1 MEIKR
6 LLKYGTKQHQYV
18 RDAVW
23 KRKRFSEDKMR
34 DRYERW
40 RTDEEAFIFHMPEK
54 EHDATRR
61 NLRDQGGQPQFTTL
75 KIPYD
80 YAVLMSAHTYW
91 TSVFLG
97 RDPVFQYAG
106 REGQDQDATLAME
119 ALINHQV
126 VAGRGIPPLYIW
138 LLDVGKY
145 GVGIVGEFWDDEKHV
160 CSKIVDVPD
169 EYLGIQLGTFTK
181 EVRRVLVSGFQGNRL
196 YNVRPYDFYPDPRVT
211 MLNLQ
216 EGEFCGRRVSTGW
229 NEILKRQAVGKYF
242 NVEQLRKWR
251 HKSFQFTEEGSTYV
265 DRPIRPG
272 EETWLDT
279 MDMSNVELIEMYIEI
294 IPKQWR
300 LGDSTYPE
308 IWVFTLANEDI
319 IIGAQPLGMYH
330 SKFPFAPL
338 ELEPDGYAMFKRSM
352 LEIAKPMTDV
362 ITWLVNTHF
371 YNTRK
376 ALNDMFVVDPT
387 KVVMKDVL
395 DPKPGKIIRLKDEMF
410 GQDVRS
416 AITQFPTSNVTQA
429 HMSDVQSV
437 AGMLQRITGVND
449 SLMGMANQKGRQTA
463 TEVRTSSTF
472 GVNRLKTT
480 AEWFS
485 ATGFTDLSY
494 LLVASSQQLYD
505 SEQKVRIAGDMWN
518 YKGGQRHLNVT
529 PDMIAG
535 GWDFVPVDGTLPI
548 DRFAQVNMW
557 TQLLQQMAQAPQVL
571 QSFDLGRV
579 FSWVAQLGGLK
590 NINQFKIEID
600 SPEALAQQQAAG
612 NVVPIN
618 GQTREGSGSN
628 GAGSYSGSPGG
639 SPVPTQVPAVG
650 PSG

>member
-1 MEIKR
+1 MELSK
-6 LLKYGTKQHQYV
+6 LLKFGTRHHQFI

-23 KRKRFSEDKMR
+23 KRKMFSEDKMR

-40 RTDEEAFIFHMPEK
+40 RKDEESFIFYMPEK

-61 NLRDQGGQPQFTTL
+61 VLRESGGQPQMTTL

-145 GVGIVGEFWDDEKHV
+145 GVGIVGDFWDEETNV
-160 CSKIVDVPD
+160 CAKVVDVPD

-181 EVRRVLVSGFQGNRL
+181 EIRRVLVKGFEGNRL

-216 EGEFCGRRVSTGW
+216 EGEFCGRRLPVGW
-229 NEILKRQAVGKYF
+229 NQIVKRAAAGKYF
-242 NVEQLRKWR
+242 NIEQLRKWR
-251 HKSFQFTEEGSTYV
+251 HRHSTTSEEGSSQV
-265 DRPIRPG
+265 VRPVRPG
-272 EETWLDT
+272 DETWLEA
-279 MDMSNVELIEMYIEI
+279 MDMSHVELIEMYVEI

-300 LGDSTYPE
+300 LGNSTYPE
-308 IWVFTLANEDI
+308 IWVFSLANEDI
-319 IIGAQPLGMYH
+319 IIGAQPLGLYH
-330 SKFPFAPL
+330 SKFPFSAL

-376 ALNDMFVVDPT
+376 SLNDMFIVDPS
-387 KVVMKDVL
+387 KVVMKDVM
-395 DPKPGKIIRLKDEMF
+395 DPKPGKIIRLKEEMY

-416 AITQFPTSNVTQA
+416 AITQFQTNNVTQA
-429 HMSDVQSV
+429 HMADVANV
-437 AGMLQRITGVND
+437 GNMLQRITGVND

-494 LLVASSQQLYD
+494 MLVANSQQLYD
-505 SEQKVRIAGDMWN
+505 TAKKVRIAGDMWN
-518 YKGGQRHLNVT
+518 YKGGQRHLEVS
-529 PDMIAG
+529 PDDIAG
-535 GWDFVPVDGTLPI
+535 AWDFVPVDGTLPI

-557 TQLLQQMAQAPQVL
+557 SQLLQQMAQAPQVL

-590 NINQFKIEID
+590 NINQFKIEVD

-618 GQTREGSGSN
+618 GQQGGRPGGNTGP
-628 GAGSYSGSPGG
+628 AGG
-639 SPVPTQVPAVG
+639 SPVPPQVPAVG
-650 PSG
+650 ASG

>member
-1 MEIKR
+1 MAELKK
-6 LLKYGTKQHQYV
+6 LLKFGTQHHQFV
-18 RDAVW
+18 KDAVW

-34 DRYERW
+34 NRYERW
-40 RTDEEAFIFHMPEK
+40 RADEESFIFYMPEK
-54 EHDATRR
+54 DIDATRR
-61 NLRDQGGQPQFTTL
+61 VLRESGGQPQMTTL

-97 RDPVFQYAG
+97 RDPVFQFAG
-106 REGQDQDATLAME
+106 REGQAQDATLAME
-119 ALINHQV
+119 ALINHQIT
-126 VAGRGIPPLYIW
+126 AGRGIPPLYIW

-145 GVGIVGEFWDDEKHV
+145 GVGIVGEFWDEEKSV
-160 CSKIVDVPD
+160 VAKIVDVPD
-169 EYLGIQLGTFTK
+169 EYLGVQLGTFTK
-181 EVRRVLVSGFQGNRL
+181 KIKRVLVNGYHGNRL

-216 EGEFCGRRVSTGW
+216 QGEFCGRRVPVGW
-229 NEILKRQAVGKYF
+229 NQIIKRHATGRYF

-251 HKSFQFTEEGSTYV
+251 HKNYRSVEEGSSQIQ
-265 DRPIRPG
+265 RPVRPG
-272 EETWLDT
+272 DETWIET
-279 MDMSNVELIEMYIEI
+279 MDMSNVELLEMYIEI
-294 IPKQWR
+294 IPKQWK

-308 IWVFTLANEDI
+308 IWVFTLANEEI
-319 IIGAQPLGMYH
+319 IIGAQPLGLYH
-330 SKFPFAPL
+330 SKFPFSTL
-338 ELEPDGYAMFKRSM
+338 ELEPDGYAMFKRSL
-352 LEIAKPMTDV
+352 LEIAKPMTDI

-376 ALNDMFVVDPT
+376 ALNDMFIVDPS

-395 DPKPGKIIRLKDEMF
+395 DPKPGKVIRLKDEMF
-410 GQDVRS
+410 GQDVRN
-416 AITQFPTSNVTQA
+416 AIQQFPTSNVTQA
-429 HMSDVQSV
+429 HMNDVESV
-437 AGMLQRITGVND
+437 ANMLQRVTGVND
-449 SLMGMANQKGRQTA
+449 SLMGLANQKGRQTA

-480 AEWFS
+480 SEWFS

-494 LLVASSQQLYD
+494 MLVANSQQLYD
-505 SEQKVRIAGDMWN
+505 QEKKIRIAGDMWN
-518 YKGGQRHLNVT
+518 FKGGQRFLNVT

-557 TQLLQQMAQAPQVL
+557 TQLLQQMAQSPQVL
-571 QSFDLGRV
+571 QEFDLGQI

-600 SPEALAQQQAAG
+600 DPVALQQQAAAG
-612 NVVPIN
+612 NVVPIS
-618 GQTREGSGSN
+618 GQQSG
-628 GAGSYSGSPGG
+628 GRPGG
-639 SPVPTQVPAVG
+639 DTTEAGGAPIPPQVPAVG
-650 PSG
+650 PGG

>member
-1 MEIKR
+1 M
-6 LLKYGTKQHQYV
+6 
-18 RDAVW
+18 
-23 KRKRFSEDKMR
+23 FSEDKMR
-34 DRYERW
+34 NRYERW
-40 RTDEEAFIFHMPEK
+40 RKDEEAFIFYMPEK
-54 EHDATRR
+54 EHDTTKRV
-61 NLRDQGGQPQFTTL
+61 LRDSGGAPQYTTL

-80 YAVLMSAHTYW
+80 YAALMSAHTYW

-97 RDPVFQYAG
+97 RDPIFQFAG

-119 ALINHQV
+119 AVINHQI
-126 VAGRGIPPLYIW
+126 VAGRAIPPLYIW

-145 GVGIVGEFWDDEKHV
+145 GVGIVGDYWDEEQNV
-160 CSKIVDVPD
+160 CSKVVDVPD
-169 EYLGIQLGTFTK
+169 EYLGIQLGTFSK
-181 EVRRVLVSGFQGNRL
+181 EIRRVLVKGFQGNRL

-216 EGEFCGRRVSTGW
+216 EGEFCGRRLPVGW
-229 NEILKRQAVGKYF
+229 NQIMKRHATGKYF
-242 NVEQLRKWR
+242 NVDQLRKWR
-251 HKSFQFTEEGSTYV
+251 NKNYASVEEGSSQV
-265 DRPIRPG
+265 ERPVRPG
-272 EETWLDT
+272 DETWMEA
-279 MDMSNVELIEMYIEI
+279 MDMSHVELVEMYIEI
-294 IPKQWR
+294 IPKQWK

-308 IWVFTLANEDI
+308 IWVFTLANEDV
-319 IIGAQPLGMYH
+319 IIGAQPLGLYH
-330 SKFPFAPL
+330 SKFPFSPL

-376 ALNDMFVVDPT
+376 SLNDMFLVDPSR
-387 KVVMKDVL
+387 VVMKDVL
-395 DPKPGKIIRLKDEMF
+395 DPKPGKVIRMKDEYF
-410 GQDVRS
+410 GQDVRTAVS
-416 AITQFPTSNVTQA
+416 QFPTSNVTQA
-429 HMSDVQSV
+429 HMSDVQNV

-494 LLVASSQQLYD
+494 MLVANSQQLYD
-505 SEQKVRIAGDMWN
+505 QTQKVRIAGDMWN
-518 YKGGQRHLNVT
+518 YKGGLRHLEVS
-529 PDMIAG
+529 PDDIAG
-535 GWDFVPVDGTLPI
+535 AWDFVPVDGTLPI

-557 TQLLQQMAQAPQVL
+557 TQLLQQMAQSPQVL
-571 QSFDLGRV
+571 QSYDLGKI

-590 NINQFKIEID
+590 NVNQFKIETD
-600 SPEALAQQQAAG
+600 SPEALAQQAQAG

-618 GQTREGSGSN
+618 GQQGGN
-628 GAGSYSGSPGG
+628 PGG
-639 SPVPTQVPAVG
+639 ATGAAGGTPVPTQTPAVG

>member
-1 MEIKR
+1 ME
-6 LLKYGTKQHQYV
+6 LKNALKFGTKHHNFV
-18 RDAVW
+18 RDAIL
-23 KRKRFSEDKMR
+23 KRKKFSEDKMR
-34 DRYERW
+34 NRYERW
-40 RTDEEAFIFHMPEK
+40 RQDEEAFIFYMPEK
-54 EHDATRR
+54 THDTTRR
-61 NLRDQGGQPQFTTL
+61 VLRDTGGQPQFTTL

-80 YAVLMSAHTYW
+80 YGILMAAHTYW

-106 REGQDQDATLAME
+106 REGQSQDATMAME

-145 GVGIVGEFWDDEKHV
+145 GVGIVGDFWDEEQNV
-160 CSKIVDVPD
+160 CTKIVDVPD

-181 EVRRVLVSGFQGNRL
+181 ELRRVLVKGFQGNRL

-211 MLNLQ
+211 LLNYQ
-216 EGEFCGRRVSTGW
+216 EGEFCGRRVPVGW
-229 NEILKRQAVGKYF
+229 NQIIKRAAAGKYF
-242 NVEQLRKWR
+242 NVNALRNWR
-251 HKSFQFTEEGSTYV
+251 RGQPTSYNDGSSQV
-265 DRPIRPG
+265 ELPVRPG
-272 EETWLDT
+272 EEPWHDAMNLSHVD
-279 MDMSNVELIEMYIEI
+279 LLEMYVEI
-294 IPKQWR
+294 IPKQWK
-300 LGDSTYPE
+300 LGDSSYPE

-319 IIGAQPLGMYH
+319 VIGAQPLGLYH
-330 SKFPFAPL
+330 SKFPFSLL
-338 ELEPDGYAMFKRSM
+338 ELEPDGYAMFKRSL

-376 ALNDMFVVDPT
+376 ALNDMFVVDPSRI
-387 KVVMKDVL
+387 VMKDVL
-395 DPKPGKIIRLKDEMF
+395 DPEPGKIIRLKEELY

-429 HMSDVQSV
+429 HMADVQNV

-449 SLMGMANQKGRQTA
+449 ALMGMANQKGRQTA

-494 LLVASSQQLYD
+494 MLVANSQQLYD
-505 SEQKVRIAGDMWN
+505 TPMKVRIAGDMWN
-518 YKGGQRHLNVT
+518 YKGGQRHLSVS
-529 PDMIAG
+529 PDDIAG
-535 GWDFVPVDGTLPI
+535 AWDFVPVDGTLPI

-557 TQLLQQMAQAPQVL
+557 TQLLQQMAQAPQVM
-571 QSFDLGRV
+571 QGFDLGRI

-590 NINQFKIEID
+590 NVNQFKIEMED
-600 SPEALAQQQAAG
+600 PTALAQQAAAG

-618 GQTREGSGSN
+618 GNERR
-628 GAGSYSGSPGG
+628 PGG
-639 SPVPTQVPAVG
+639 AAAATGRAPVPTQIPAVG

>member
-1 MEIKR
+1 MAE
-6 LLKYGTKQHQYV
+6 LKKSLRFGTKHHQFI

-23 KRKRFSEDKMR
+23 KRKMFSEDKMR
-34 DRYERW
+34 NRYERW
-40 RTDEEAFIFHMPEK
+40 RQDEEAFIFYMPEK
-54 EHDATRR
+54 DHDVTRR
-61 NLRDQGGQPQFTTL
+61 VLRDSGGQPQYTTL

-80 YAVLMSAHTYW
+80 YGVLMAAHTYW

-106 REGQDQDATLAME
+106 REGQSQDATMAME

-145 GVGIVGEFWDDEKHV
+145 GVGIVGDFWDEETNV
-160 CSKIVDVPD
+160 CTKIVDVPD

-181 EVRRVLVSGFQGNRL
+181 ELRRVLVKGFQGNRL

-216 EGEFCGRRVSTGW
+216 DGEFCGRKVPVGW
-229 NEILKRQAVGKYF
+229 NQILKRAAAGKYF
-242 NVEQLRKWR
+242 NIEYLRKWR
-251 HKSFQFTEEGSTYV
+251 ARSTTSYEEGSSQV
-265 DRPIRPG
+265 ERPVRPG
-272 EETWLDT
+272 DETYMEA
-279 MDMSNVELIEMYIEI
+279 MDMSHVELIEMYVEV
-294 IPKQWR
+294 IPKQWK

-319 IIGAQPLGMYH
+319 IIGAQPLGLYH
-330 SKFPFAPL
+330 SKFPFSTL
-338 ELEPDGYAMFKRSM
+338 ELEPDGYAMFKRSL

-376 ALNDMFVVDPT
+376 ALNDMFIVDPSR
-387 KVVMKDVL
+387 VVMKDVL
-395 DPKPGKIIRLKDEMF
+395 DPSPGKIIRMKEEFF
-410 GQDVRS
+410 GQDIRT
-416 AITQFPTSNVTQA
+416 AIQQFPTSNVTQA
-429 HMSDVQSV
+429 HMADVQSV

-449 SLMGMANQKGRQTA
+449 ALMGMANQKGRQTA
-463 TEVRTSSTF
+463 TEIRTSSTF

-494 LLVASSQQLYD
+494 MLVANSQQLYD
-505 SEQKVRIAGDMWN
+505 TPMKVRIAGDMWN
-518 YKGGQRHLNVT
+518 YKGGQRHLEVT
-529 PDMIAG
+529 PDDIAG
-535 GWDFVPVDGTLPI
+535 AWDFVPVDGTLPI

-557 TQLLQQMAQAPQVL
+557 TQLLQQMAQSPQVL
-571 QSFDLGRV
+571 QSFDMGRI

-590 NINQFKIEID
+590 NVNQFKIEMGD
-600 SPEALAQQQAAG
+600 PMALQQQAAAG

-618 GQTREGSGSN
+618 GNESGR
-628 GAGSYSGSPGG
+628 PGG
-639 SPVPTQVPAVG
+639 NTTASGGTPVPSQVPAVG

>member
-1 MEIKR
+1 M
-6 LLKYGTKQHQYV
+6 
-18 RDAVW
+18 A
-23 KRKRFSEDKMR
+23 
-34 DRYERW
+34 
-40 RTDEEAFIFHMPEK
+40 
-54 EHDATRR
+54 
-61 NLRDQGGQPQFTTL
+61 
-75 KIPYD
+75 
-80 YAVLMSAHTYW
+80 AHTYW

-106 REGQDQDATLAME
+106 REGQSQDATMAME

-145 GVGIVGEFWDDEKHV
+145 GVGIVGDFWDEETNV
-160 CSKIVDVPD
+160 CTKIVDVPD

-181 EVRRVLVSGFQGNRL
+181 ELRRVLVKGFQGNRL

-216 EGEFCGRRVSTGW
+216 DGEFCGRKVPVGW
-229 NEILKRQAVGKYF
+229 NQILKRAAAGKYF
-242 NVEQLRKWR
+242 NIEYLRKWR
-251 HKSFQFTEEGSTYV
+251 ARSTTSYEEGSSQV
-265 DRPIRPG
+265 ERPVRPG
-272 EETWLDT
+272 DETYMEA
-279 MDMSNVELIEMYIEI
+279 MDMSHVELIEMYVEV
-294 IPKQWR
+294 IPKQWK

-319 IIGAQPLGMYH
+319 IIGAQPLGLYH
-330 SKFPFAPL
+330 SKFPFSTL
-338 ELEPDGYAMFKRSM
+338 ELEPDGYAMFKRSL

-376 ALNDMFVVDPT
+376 ALNDMFIVDPSR
-387 KVVMKDVL
+387 VVMKDVL
-395 DPKPGKIIRLKDEMF
+395 DPSPGKIIRMKEEFF
-410 GQDVRS
+410 GQDIRT
-416 AITQFPTSNVTQA
+416 AIQQFPTSNVTQA
-429 HMSDVQSV
+429 HMADVQSV

-449 SLMGMANQKGRQTA
+449 ALMGMANQKGRQTA
-463 TEVRTSSTF
+463 TEIRTSSTF

-494 LLVASSQQLYD
+494 MLVANSQQLYD
-505 SEQKVRIAGDMWN
+505 TPMKVRIAGDMWN
-518 YKGGQRHLNVT
+518 YKGGQRHLEVT
-529 PDMIAG
+529 PDDIAG
-535 GWDFVPVDGTLPI
+535 AWDFVPVDGTLPI

-557 TQLLQQMAQAPQVL
+557 TQLLQQMAQSPQVL
-571 QSFDLGRV
+571 QSFDMGRI

-590 NINQFKIEID
+590 NVNQFKIEMGD
-600 SPEALAQQQAAG
+600 PMALQQQAAAG

-618 GQTREGSGSN
+618 GNESGR
-628 GAGSYSGSPGG
+628 PGG
-639 SPVPTQVPAVG
+639 NTTASGGTPVPSQVPAVG

>member
-1 MEIKR
+1 MAELKTR
-6 LLKYGTKQHQYV
+6 LRFGTRMHQFV
-18 RDAVW
+18 RDAVLR
-23 KRKRFSEDKMR
+23 RKKFSEDKMR
-34 DRYERW
+34 NRYERW
-40 RTDEEAFIFHMPEK
+40 RQDEESFIFYMPEK
-54 EHDATRR
+54 EHDVTRR
-61 NLRDQGGQPQFTTL
+61 VLRDSGGQPQYTTL

-119 ALINHQV
+119 SLINHQV
-126 VAGRGIPPLYIW
+126 VAGRGIPPLYVW

-145 GVGIVGEFWDDEKHV
+145 GVGVVGDFWDEETSV

-181 EVRRVLVSGFQGNRL
+181 ELRRVLVKGFQGNRL

-216 EGEFCGRRVSTGW
+216 DGEFCGRRVPVGW
-229 NEILKRQAVGKYF
+229 NQIQKRAAAGKYF
-242 NVEQLRKWR
+242 NIEYLRKWR
-251 HKSFQFTEEGSTYV
+251 ARATTSYEEGSSQV
-265 DRPIRPG
+265 ERPVRPG
-272 EETWLDT
+272 DETYLEA
-279 MDMSNVELIEMYIEI
+279 MDMSHVELIEMYVEI
-294 IPKQWR
+294 IPKQWK

-319 IIGAQPLGMYH
+319 IIGAQPLGLYH
-330 SKFPFAPL
+330 SKFPFTAL

-376 ALNDMFVVDPT
+376 ALNDMFIVDPSR
-387 KVVMKDVL
+387 VVMKDVL
-395 DPKPGKIIRLKDEMF
+395 DPAPGKVIRLKDEMF
-410 GQDVRS
+410 GQDVRT
-416 AITQFPTSNVTQA
+416 AITQFPTTNVTQA
-429 HMSDVQSV
+429 HMADVQNV
-437 AGMLQRITGVND
+437 AQMLQRVTGVND

-494 LLVASSQQLYD
+494 MLVANSQQLYD
-505 SEQKVRIAGDMWN
+505 TPMKVRIAGDMWN
-518 YKGGQRHLNVT
+518 YKGAQRHLEVS

-535 GWDFVPVDGTLPI
+535 AWDFVPVDGTLPI

-571 QSFDLGRV
+571 QSFDLGRI

-590 NINQFKIEID
+590 NVNQFKIEMD

-612 NVVPIN
+612 NVVPIS
-618 GQTREGSGSN
+618 GRER
-628 GAGSYSGSPGG
+628 PGG
-639 SPVPTQVPAVG
+639 DTTQSGGTPVPLQIPAVG

>member
-1 MEIKR
+1 MTE
-6 LLKYGTKQHQYV
+6 LKKSLRFGTKHHQFI
-18 RDAVW
+18 RDAVL
-23 KRKRFSEDKMR
+23 KRKKFSEGKMEN
-34 DRYERW
+34 RYERW
-40 RTDEEAFIFHMPEK
+40 RQDEEAFIFYMPEK
-54 EHDATRR
+54 THDATRR
-61 NLRDQGGQPQFTTL
+61 VLRDSGGQPQYTTL

-80 YAVLMSAHTYW
+80 YGILMAAHTYW

-106 REGQDQDATLAME
+106 REGQDQDATQAME

-126 VAGRGIPPLYIW
+126 VAGRGIPSLYIW

-145 GVGIVGEFWDDEKHV
+145 GVGIVGDFWDEEESV
-160 CSKIVDVPD
+160 CTKIVDVPD

-181 EVRRVLVSGFQGNRL
+181 QMQRVLVKGFQGNRL

-211 MLNLQ
+211 MLNYQ
-216 EGEFCGRRVSTGW
+216 EGEFCGRRVPVGW
-229 NEILKRQAVGKYF
+229 NQIMKRSAAGKYF
-242 NVEQLRKWR
+242 NVDYLRKWR
-251 HKSFQFTEEGSTYV
+251 ASNATTYEKGSSNIE
-265 DRPIRPG
+265 RPYRPG
-272 EETWLDT
+272 EAPYVEALD
-279 MDMSNVELIEMYIEI
+279 MQHVDLIEMYVEL
-294 IPKQWR
+294 IPKQWK

-319 IIGAQPLGMYH
+319 IIGAQPLGLYH
-330 SKFPFAPL
+330 SKFPFSVL
-338 ELEPDGYAMFKRSM
+338 ELEPDGYAMFKRSL
-352 LEIAKPMTDV
+352 LEIAKPMTDI

-376 ALNDMFVVDPT
+376 SLNDMFVVDPSR
-387 KVVMKDVL
+387 VVMKDVL
-395 DPKPGKIIRLKDEMF
+395 DPSPGKIIRMKDEFF
-410 GQDVRS
+410 GQDIRT
-416 AITQFPTSNVTQA
+416 AIQQFPTSNVTQA
-429 HMSDVQSV
+429 HMQDVQNV

-449 SLMGMANQKGRQTA
+449 ALMGMANQKGRQTA

-494 LLVASSQQLYD
+494 MLVANSQQLYD
-505 SEQKVRIAGDMWN
+505 TPMKVRIAGDMWN
-518 YKGGQRHLNVT
+518 YRGGQQHLEVT
-529 PDMIAG
+529 PDDIAG
-535 GWDFVPVDGTLPI
+535 AWDFVPVDGTLPI

-557 TQLLQQMAQAPQVL
+557 SQLLQQMGQVPQVL
-571 QSFDLGRV
+571 QSFDLGRI

-590 NINQFKIEID
+590 NVNQFKIEMD
-600 SPEALAQQQAAG
+600 DPTALAQQAQAG

-618 GQTREGSGSN
+618 GQDGSN
-628 GAGSYSGSPGG
+628 STAPGRT
-639 SPVPTQVPAVG
+639 PVPSQVPAVG